1 MSRKNQ
7 RAKLELGK
15 LALSASFSEENY
27 EDELAKY
34 ISKLKEKRRKEQENY
49 ETYSGAFLK
58 LREEKLGA
66 LQRRIFANLGINI
79 YENVKEA
86 MIDREN
92 VEVLNTAGSF
102 DILFEEPEDALKKL
116 LAALEK
122 DAGLCDLIKNAMND
136 SGGGE
141 VDVGTSYIGL

>member
-1 MSRKNQ
+1 MSRKTP

-15 LALSASFSEENY
+15 LALNASFSEENY

-34 ISKLKEKRRKEQENY
+34 IAKLKEKRRKEQENY
-49 ETYSGAFLK
+49 EKYSDAFLK

>member
-1 MSRKNQ
+1 MSRKTP

-15 LALSASFSEENY
+15 LALNASFSEENY

-34 ISKLKEKRRKEQENY
+34 IAKLKEKRRKEQENY
-49 ETYSGAFLK
+49 EKYSGAFLK

-122 DAGLCDLIKNAMND
+122 DEGLCDLIKNAMND

>member
-1 MSRKNQ
+1 MSRKTP

-15 LALSASFSEENY
+15 LALNASFSEENY

-34 ISKLKEKRRKEQENY
+34 IAKLKEKRRKEQENY
-49 ETYSGAFLK
+49 EKYSGAFLK

-66 LQRRIFANLGINI
+66 LQRRIFANLGIKI

>member
-1 MSRKNQ
+1 MSRKTP

-15 LALSASFSEENY
+15 LALNASFSEENY

-34 ISKLKEKRRKEQENY
+34 IAKLKEKRRKEQENY
-49 ETYSGAFLK
+49 EKYSGAFLK

-136 SGGGE
+136 SGGGL
-141 VDVGTSYIGL
+141 SLIHI

>member
-1 MSRKNQ
+1 MSRKTP

-15 LALSASFSEENY
+15 LALNASFSEENY

-34 ISKLKEKRRKEQENY
+34 IAKLKEKRRKEQENY
-49 ETYSGAFLK
+49 EKYSGAFLK

-122 DAGLCDLIKNAMND
+122 DASLCDLIKNAMND

-141 VDVGTSYIGL
+141 VDVGTSYIG

>member
-1 MSRKNQ
+1 MTRKTP
-7 RAKLELGK
+7 RVKLELGK

-27 EDELAKY
+27 EDELARY
-34 ISKLKEKRRKEQENY
+34 IAKLKEKRRKEQENY
-49 ETYSGAFLK
+49 EKYSGAFLK

>member
-1 MSRKNQ
+1 MSRKTP
-7 RAKLELGK
+7 RGKLELGK
-15 LALSASFSEENY
+15 LALNASFSEENY

-34 ISKLKEKRRKEQENY
+34 IAKLKEKRRKEQENY
-49 ETYSGAFLK
+49 EKYSGAFLK

>member
-1 MSRKNQ
+1 MSRKTP

-15 LALSASFSEENY
+15 LALNASFSEENY

-34 ISKLKEKRRKEQENY
+34 IAKLKEKRRKEQENY
-49 ETYSGAFLK
+49 EKYSGAFLK

-122 DAGLCDLIKNAMND
+122 EAGLCDHIKNAMND

>member
-1 MSRKNQ
+1 MSRKTP

-15 LALSASFSEENY
+15 LALNASFSEENY

-34 ISKLKEKRRKEQENY
+34 IAKLKEKRRKEQENY
-49 ETYSGAFLK
+49 EKYSGAFLK

-141 VDVGTSYIGL
+141 VDVGTSYIGV

>member
-1 MSRKNQ
+1 MSRKTP

-15 LALSASFSEENY
+15 LALNASFSEENY

-34 ISKLKEKRRKEQENY
+34 IAKLKEKRRKEQENY
-49 ETYSGAFLK
+49 EKYSGTFLK
-58 LREEKLGA
+58 MREEKLGA

>member
-1 MSRKNQ
+1 MSRKTP

-15 LALSASFSEENY
+15 LALNASFSEENY
-27 EDELAKY
+27 EDELARY
-34 ISKLKEKRRKEQENY
+34 IAKLKEKRRKEQENY
-49 ETYSGAFLK
+49 EKYSGAFLK

>member
-1 MSRKNQ
+1 MSRKTP

-15 LALSASFSEENY
+15 LALNASFSEENY
-27 EDELAKY
+27 EDELAKS
-34 ISKLKEKRRKEQENY
+34 IAKLKEKRRKEQENY
-49 ETYSGAFLK
+49 EKYSGAFLK

>member
-1 MSRKNQ
+1 MTRKTP
-7 RAKLELGK
+7 RVKLELGK
-15 LALSASFSEENY
+15 LALNASFSEENY

-34 ISKLKEKRRKEQENY
+34 IAKLKEKRRKEQENY
-49 ETYSGAFLK
+49 EKYSGAFLK

-122 DAGLCDLIKNAMND
+122 DAGLCALIKNAMND

>member
-1 MSRKNQ
+1 MSRKTP

-15 LALSASFSEENY
+15 LALNASFSEENY

-34 ISKLKEKRRKEQENY
+34 IAKLKEKRRKEQENY
-49 ETYSGAFLK
+49 EKYSGAFLK

-141 VDVGTSYIGL
+141 EKIPDTPYIG

>member
-1 MSRKNQ
+1 MSRKTP

-15 LALSASFSEENY
+15 LALNASFSEENY

-34 ISKLKEKRRKEQENY
+34 IAKLKEKRRKEQENY
-49 ETYSGAFLK
+49 EKYSGVFLK
-58 LREEKLGA
+58 LREEKLGS
-66 LQRRIFANLGINI
+66 LQRKIFAILGINI
-79 YENVKEA
+79 YETVKDA

>member
-1 MSRKNQ
+1 MSRKTP

-15 LALSASFSEENY
+15 LALNASFSEENY

-34 ISKLKEKRRKEQENY
+34 IAKLKEKRRKEQENY
-49 ETYSGAFLK
+49 EKYSGAFLK

-102 DILFEEPEDALKKL
+102 DILFEEPEASLKKL

-122 DAGLCDLIKNAMND
+122 DAGLVELIKSAMND
-136 SGGGE
+136 GGGGE
-141 VDVGTSYIGL
+141 EKIPDTPYIG

>member
-1 MSRKNQ
+1 MSRKTP

-15 LALSASFSEENY
+15 LALNASFSEENY

-34 ISKLKEKRRKEQENY
+34 IAKLNEKRRKEQENY
-49 ETYSGAFLK
+49 EKYSGAFLK

>member
-1 MSRKNQ
+1 MSRKTP

-15 LALSASFSEENY
+15 LALNASFSEENY

-34 ISKLKEKRRKEQENY
+34 IAKLKEKRRKEQENY
-49 ETYSGAFLK
+49 EKYSGAFLK

-122 DAGLCDLIKNAMND
+122 DAGLCDFIKNAMND

>member
-1 MSRKNQ
+1 MSRKTP

-15 LALSASFSEENY
+15 LALNASFSEENY

-34 ISKLKEKRRKEQENY
+34 IAKLKEKRRKEQENY
-49 ETYSGAFLK
+49 EKYSGAFLK

-122 DAGLCDLIKNAMND
+122 AAGLCDLIKNAMND

>member
-1 MSRKNQ
+1 MSRKTP

-15 LALSASFSEENY
+15 LALNASFSEENY

-34 ISKLKEKRRKEQENY
+34 IAKLKEKRRKEQENY
-49 ETYSGAFLK
+49 EKYSGAFLK

-86 MIDREN
+86 MIDRDN

>member
-1 MSRKNQ
+1 MSRKTP

-15 LALSASFSEENY
+15 LALNASFSEENY
-27 EDELAKY
+27 EDELAKS
-34 ISKLKEKRRKEQENY
+34 IAKLKEKRRKEQENY
-49 ETYSGAFLK
+49 EKYSGAFLK

-102 DILFEEPEDALKKL
+102 DILFDEPEDALKKL

>member
-1 MSRKNQ
+1 MSRKTP

-15 LALSASFSEENY
+15 LALNASFSEENY

-34 ISKLKEKRRKEQENY
+34 IAKLKEKRRKEQENY
-49 ETYSGAFLK
+49 EKYSGAFLK

-136 SGGGE
+136 SGGGD
-141 VDVGTSYIGL
+141 VDVGTSYIGF

>member
-1 MSRKNQ
+1 MSRKTP

-15 LALSASFSEENY
+15 LALNASFSEENY

-34 ISKLKEKRRKEQENY
+34 IAKLKEKRRKEQENY
-49 ETYSGAFLK
+49 EKYSGAFLK

-136 SGGGE
+136 SGGGA

>member
-1 MSRKNQ
+1 MS
-7 RAKLELGK
+7 
-15 LALSASFSEENY
+15 LALNASFSEENY

-34 ISKLKEKRRKEQENY
+34 IAKLKEKRRKEQENY
-49 ETYSGAFLK
+49 EKYSGAFLK

-122 DAGLCDLIKNAMND
+122 DAGL
-136 SGGGE
+136 
-141 VDVGTSYIGL
+141 

>member
-1 MSRKNQ
+1 MSRKTP

-15 LALSASFSEENY
+15 LALNASFSEENY

-34 ISKLKEKRRKEQENY
+34 IAKLKEKRRKEQENY
-49 ETYSGAFLK
+49 EKYSGAFLK

-102 DILFEEPEDALKKL
+102 DILFEEPEEALKKL

-122 DAGLCDLIKNAMND
+122 DAGLSDLIKSAIND
-136 SGGGE
+136 DGGGE
-141 VDVGTSYIGL
+141 KEDMGTPYIG

>member
-1 MSRKNQ
+1 MSRKTP

-15 LALSASFSEENY
+15 LALNASFSEENY

-34 ISKLKEKRRKEQENY
+34 IAKLKEKRRKEQENY
-49 ETYSGAFLK
+49 EKYSGAFLK

-141 VDVGTSYIGL
+141 VEVGTSYIGL

>member
-1 MSRKNQ
+1 MSRKTP

-15 LALSASFSEENY
+15 LALNASFSEENY

-34 ISKLKEKRRKEQENY
+34 IAKLKEKRRKEQENY
-49 ETYSGAFLK
+49 EKYSGAFLK

-122 DAGLCDLIKNAMND
+122 DAGLSELIKSAMND
-136 SGGGE
+136 GGGGE
-141 VDVGTSYIGL
+141 EKIPDTPYVG

>member
-1 MSRKNQ
+1 MSRKTP

-15 LALSASFSEENY
+15 LALNASFSEENY

-34 ISKLKEKRRKEQENY
+34 IAKLKEKRRKEQENY
-49 ETYSGAFLK
+49 EKYSGAFLK

-141 VDVGTSYIGL
+141 VDVGTSCIGL

>member
-1 MSRKNQ
+1 MSRKTP

-15 LALSASFSEENY
+15 LALNASFSEENY

-34 ISKLKEKRRKEQENY
+34 IAKLKEKRRKEQENY
-49 ETYSGAFLK
+49 EKYSGAFLK

-102 DILFEEPEDALKKL
+102 DILFEEPEASLKKL

-122 DAGLCDLIKNAMND
+122 DAGLVDLIKATIND
-136 SGGGE
+136 GGGGE
-141 VDVGTSYIGL
+141 EKIPDTPYVG

>member
-1 MSRKNQ
+1 MTRKTP

-15 LALSASFSEENY
+15 LALSASFFEENY
-27 EDELAKY
+27 EDELARY
-34 ISKLKEKRRKEQENY
+34 IAKLKEKRRKEQENY
-49 ETYSGAFLK
+49 EKYSGAFLK

>member
-1 MSRKNQ
+1 MSRKTP

-15 LALSASFSEENY
+15 LALNASFSEENY

-34 ISKLKEKRRKEQENY
+34 IAKLKEKRRKEQENY
-49 ETYSGAFLK
+49 DKYSGAFLK

>member
-1 MSRKNQ
+1 MARKTQ
-7 RAKLELGK
+7 RTKLELGK

-34 ISKLKEKRRKEQENY
+34 IAKLKEKRRKEQENY
-49 ETYSGAFLK
+49 EKYSGAFLK

>member
-1 MSRKNQ
+1 MSRKTP
-7 RAKLELGK
+7 RGKLELGK
-15 LALSASFSEENY
+15 LALNASFSEENY

-34 ISKLKEKRRKEQENY
+34 IAKIKEKRRKEQENY
-49 ETYSGAFLK
+49 EKYSGAFLK

>member
-1 MSRKNQ
+1 MSRKTP
-7 RAKLELGK
+7 RAKLELGT
-15 LALSASFSEENY
+15 LALNASFSEENY

-34 ISKLKEKRRKEQENY
+34 IAKLKEKRRKEQENY
-49 ETYSGAFLK
+49 EKYSGAFLK

>member
-1 MSRKNQ
+1 MSRKTP

-15 LALSASFSEENY
+15 LALNASFSEENY

-34 ISKLKEKRRKEQENY
+34 IAKLKEKRRKEQENY
-49 ETYSGAFLK
+49 EKYSGACLK

>member
-49 ETYSGAFLK
+49 E
-58 LREEKLGA
+58 
-66 LQRRIFANLGINI
+66 
-79 YENVKEA
+79 
-86 MIDREN
+86 
-92 VEVLNTAGSF
+92 
-102 DILFEEPEDALKKL
+102 
-116 LAALEK
+116 
-122 DAGLCDLIKNAMND
+122 
-136 SGGGE
+136 
-141 VDVGTSYIGL
+141 

>member
-1 MSRKNQ
+1 MSRKTP

-15 LALSASFSEENY
+15 LALNASFSEANY

-34 ISKLKEKRRKEQENY
+34 IAKLKEKRRKEQENY
-49 ETYSGAFLK
+49 EKYSGAFLK